1 VADASSKPA
10 IRECEVAIIG
20 AGSAG
25 LCAAMRLR
33 LAGIDDFLV
42 LEKSGGVGGTWRDNS
57 YPGAACDVP
66 SMFYSFSFEV
76 NTEWSRRY
84 AQQPEILDYLERC
97 ADKYGVRDRIRCN
110 TEVRQAGFDEAS
122 GRWRIETA
130 DGEVVSAGILINGT
144 GQLNRPFIP
153 GIPGHAAFRGTSFH
167 SARWD
172 HEHDLRGGRVGV
184 IGNGASAIQFIP
196 EIASEAAELYI
207 FQRSAN
213 WIVPRKDRPYTRFE
227 SWLFKRLP
235 VVPWLQRLSIWLKL
249 ELRWPAFARPG
260 SLVARLSEWASL
272 RHMRKQVADP
282 ALHPALT
289 PDYPLGCKRV
299 LISDDYYPTLNRDS
313 VHLVTDPIGRITADG
328 IVTRD
333 GTERELD
340 TIVFA
345 TGFRSTEFL
354 APMRV
359 RGRAGK
365 SLADAWGD
373 GAEAYLGVTLPGFP
387 NFFMLYGPNTNL
399 GHNSIIFMIER
410 QVEYVMQCIGAIRAR
425 CLKYL
430 ELRPEVM
437 ERWRREART
446 SLGRTVWATSC
457 QSWYKTADGRITNN
471 WPYSTTTY
479 WLRMRHARLDE
490 YHQVGADTGDA
501 PRTPAGGAN
510 EAGLA

>member
-10 IRECEVAIIG
+10 TRECEVAIIG
-20 AGSAG
+20 AGNSG
-25 LCAAMRLR
+25 LCAAIQLR
-33 LAGIDDFLV
+33 RAGIDDFVV
-42 LEKSGGVGGTWRDNS
+42 LEKSGGVGGTWRDNT

-76 NTEWSRRY
+76 NTEWSRQY

-97 ADKYGVRDRIRCN
+97 ADKYGVRDHIRFD
-110 TEVRQAGFDEAS
+110 TDVRQASFDEAS

-130 DGEVVSAGILINGT
+130 DGEVVSARILINGT

-153 GIPGHAAFRGTSFH
+153 EIPGRAAFRGTSFH
-167 SARWD
+167 SARWN
-172 HEHDLRGGRVGV
+172 HEHDLRGERVGV

-196 EIASEAAELYI
+196 EIAPEVAELCI

-213 WIVPRKDRPYTRFE
+213 WVVPRKDRPYTGFE
-227 SWLFKRLP
+227 KWLFKHLP
-235 VVPWLQRLSIWLKL
+235 IVPWLQRLSIWLKL
-249 ELRWPAFARPG
+249 EMRWPAFARPG

-272 RHMRKQVADP
+272 RHMRKQVEDP
-282 ALHPALT
+282 ALYPALT
-289 PDYPLGCKRV
+289 PDYPLGCKRI
-299 LISDDYYPTLNRDS
+299 LISDDYYPALNRDN
-313 VHLVTDPIGRITADG
+313 VHVVTDRIDRITDDG
-328 IVTRD
+328 ILTRD
-333 GTERELD
+333 GSERKLD
-340 TIVFA
+340 TIIFA

-359 RGRAGK
+359 YGREGK
-365 SLADAWGD
+365 SLADAWGR

-410 QVEYVMQCIGAIRAR
+410 QVEYVLQCIRAIRAR
-425 CLKYL
+425 DLKYL

-437 ERWRREART
+437 ERWREEART
-446 SLGRTVWATSC
+446 SLGKTVWATSC
-457 QSWYKTADGRITNN
+457 QSWYKTEDGKITNN

-490 YHQVGADTGDA
+490 YYQVAGETGDA
-501 PRTPAGGAN
+501 PGRPAGGAQA
-510 EAGLA
+510 AGVA